1 VTPSEAL
8 AWFTQLPSSHIRLGL
23 DRVQHALAAL
33 KNPQTQY
40 PAIHVAGTNGKGST
54 CAFAAACLRQ
64 QGYKV
69 GLYTS
74 PHLVKVN
81 ERFQISGVPI
91 TDEVLGQR
99 VNEVLAGVGPTHEL
113 TFFEFGTVVG
123 LWHFAQEQIDVAV
136 LETGLGGR
144 LDAVTCA
151 RPSVTAITSISMD
164 HTEYLGH
171 SLREIAFEKAG
182 ILKPNVPVVIAA
194 QAAEIVEVIERQAH
208 KVGAPVRL
216 EGRDFAF
223 EPEADGVHFVYRGMR
238 TRVPGLSLGL
248 KGPHQVHN
256 AAVALA
262 CLELLEDRGI
272 KISRDH
278 ARTGLAATRWPGRLE
293 ELTGSP
299 SVVLDGA
306 HNPGGAAAL
315 AHALDTVY
323 AGKKVHLVFGV
334 LADKDHLPMIRA
346 LFPRAT
352 AAYLTPVGSLR
363 TLEPSDFIDDAKV
376 SCHQVHAFESPK
388 AALAAA
394 RAAAGPNGL
403 VLVAGSLFL
412 VGEIKA
418 LLAS

>member
-1 VTPSEAL
+1 MTPSEAL
-8 AWFTQLPSSHIRLGL
+8 RWFVQLPPSHIKLGL
-23 DRVQHALAAL
+23 ERVQHALAAL
-33 KNPQTQY
+33 KHPETQY

-54 CAFAAACLRQ
+54 CAFAAACLTQ
-64 QGYKV
+64 QSYKV

-81 ERFQISGVPI
+81 ERFQIGGVPI
-91 TDEVLGQR
+91 SDALLGQR
-99 VNEVLAGVGPTHEL
+99 VNEVLAGVGPSHDL

-123 LWHFAQEQIDVAV
+123 LWHFAQENIDVAV

-144 LDAVTCA
+144 LDAVTCC

-164 HTEYLGH
+164 HTEYLGT

-182 ILKPNVPVVIAA
+182 ILKPNVPVVVAA
-194 QAAEIVEVIERQAH
+194 QAPEIIEVIERQAH

-223 EPEADGVHFVYRGMR
+223 EPDGQTFIYRGMR

-278 ARTGLAATRWPGRLE
+278 ARIGLAVTRWPGRLE
-293 ELTGSP
+293 EQDG
-299 SVVLDGA
+299 VVLDGA

-323 AGKKVHLVFGV
+323 SGKKVHLVFGV
-334 LADKDHLPMIRA
+334 LADKDHLPMIRT
-346 LFPRAT
+346 LFPKAT

-363 TLEPSDFIDDAKV
+363 TLEPSDFLDDAKV
-376 SCHQVHAFESPK
+376 SCSHVEAFESPR

-394 RAAAGPNGL
+394 RAAAGPDEL

-412 VGEIKA
+412 IGEIKA